1 MVFARLSGYLAGISE
16 RWPSMKAMRQFV
28 AFPFVLGALVGV
40 SICLGGISIMVLFGA
55 IADWVEGK

>member
-1 MVFARLSGYLAGISE
+1 
-16 RWPSMKAMRQFV
+16 MKPFRQFL
-28 AFPFVLGALVGV
+28 AFPFVLCALVGV